1 MFPFRALCELI
12 AIIIMDKSFE
22 VFCQIIKYIDIIFSI
37 YNTNKSGLYENL
49 KLTDI
54 ENGLKMILPLLY
66 ARCTE
71 ETVKS
76 MIIDLIIKILKH
88 VQNSNDQDYIES
100 KWIINY
106 NSFLLDIP
114 EIVIQGRLEIS
125 FLENVE
131 HLIHRIFYAPV

>member
-1 MFPFRALCELI
+1 MYRI
-12 AIIIMDKSFE
+12 
-22 VFCQIIKYIDIIFSI
+22 
-37 YNTNKSGLYENL
+37 
-49 KLTDI
+49 
-54 ENGLKMILPLLY
+54 
-66 ARCTE
+66 
-71 ETVKS
+71 
-76 MIIDLIIKILKH
+76 
-88 VQNSNDQDYIES
+88 SNDQDYIES